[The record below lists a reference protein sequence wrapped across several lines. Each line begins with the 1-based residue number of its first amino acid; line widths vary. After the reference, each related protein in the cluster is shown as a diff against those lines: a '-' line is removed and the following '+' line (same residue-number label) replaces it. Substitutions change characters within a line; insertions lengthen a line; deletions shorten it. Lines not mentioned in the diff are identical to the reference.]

1 MFGSLGYEIGTWMP
15 SPLMAGR
22 CVTAEMRL
30 SMSRSTGCSPSPK
43 KVPVLVRTCQTLR
56 VMSGLI

>member
-1 MFGSLGYEIGTWMP
+1 MP

-30 SMSRSTGCSPSPK
+30 SMARSTGCSPSPK
-43 KVPVLVRTCQTLR
+43 NVPVLVRTCQVHAGGAGTGVSR
-56 VMSGLI
+56 GPRP